1 MTTTDKT
8 GEKLVASIR
17 RTRKG
22 AAGSN
27 GGTATAKTAAP
38 RQSAARS
45 TPPAKSA
52 AVKRSAGGADR
63 YQSSGRVWPD

>member
-27 GGTATAKTAAP
+27 GAIATAKSPAP
-38 RQSAARS
+38 RQAAAGSKS
-45 TPPAKSA
+45 TARRRPTGDG
-52 AVKRSAGGADR
+52 RDR

>member
-17 RTRKG
+17 RTRS
-22 AAGSN
+22 AASKST
-27 GGTATAKTAAP
+27 GGTKTAKTPPRRQAAARHNP
-38 RQSAARS
+38 PARS
-45 TPPAKSA
+45 TD
-52 AVKRSAGGADR
+52 VKRTAGGADR